1 MRQGSIKED
10 SNGDFRNFFSYFAF
24 SSSILLLFSVF
35 MQSLIFSILEFMR
48 FVKIGIYCN
57 INNIVKYE
65 GFSCI
70 SIYSPVYLY
79 ILQQHRYN
87 LHRIIIK
94 IFFNIFSTKEIVLK
108 ILRSVIYKEIE
119 ESILLGF

>member
-1 MRQGSIKED
+1 MEIERKREGDQKEERRRSKGGGTKKKAGGTKIDRMRQGSIKED

-48 FVKIGIYCN
+48 FVKTGIYCN

-70 SIYSPVYLY
+70 SIYFTTTPIQS
-79 ILQQHRYN
+79 
-87 LHRIIIK
+87 
-94 IFFNIFSTKEIVLK
+94 S
-108 ILRSVIYKEIE
+108 
-119 ESILLGF
+119 